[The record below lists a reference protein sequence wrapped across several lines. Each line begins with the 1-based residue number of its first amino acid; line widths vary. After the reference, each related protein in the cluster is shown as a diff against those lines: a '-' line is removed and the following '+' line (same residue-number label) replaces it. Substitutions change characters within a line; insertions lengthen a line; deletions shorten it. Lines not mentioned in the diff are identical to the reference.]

1 MLTRITQFVSSLYEQ
16 SAVRATTVVR
26 ADLSMRIYQQSLL
39 LDRVVDTGDSSTT
52 MMTAD
57 VERVQ
62 LGVRKIHDAW
72 ASFVSVAIGLWLIE
86 AQLGL
91 AALVTL
97 GLIGGKPIYH
107 GCNRQS

>member
-1 MLTRITQFVSSLYEQ
+1 M
-16 SAVRATTVVR
+16 
-26 ADLSMRIYQQSLL
+26 
-39 LDRVVDTGDSSTT
+39 DTGDSSTT

-97 GLIGGKPIYH
+97 GLIGGEPHNQCRAIIT
-107 GCNRQS
+107 SES

>member
-1 MLTRITQFVSSLYEQ
+1 
-16 SAVRATTVVR
+16 
-26 ADLSMRIYQQSLL
+26 MRIYQQSLL

-97 GLIGGKPIYH
+97 GLIGGGSIYH
-107 GCNRQS
+107 CYGGELTVDRFLAAWWVLVWTR